1 MYACRCAT
9 PLGPDNAGS
18 GLLIVK
24 WSLVRA
30 RTALWRAVPRIDTEA
45 EVPLDVLLPTG
56 IDAAGVDTT
65 ERSVPDVAY
74 DEDRYRQTD
83 RAGTCRSHHRI
94 VARLRFLA
102 EMHAH
107 TEMLEFSIGDRVV
120 FQPPGH
126 GQVEG
131 MLTRY
136 NKKTVTIITD
146 DGRQWNVSP
155 TFLSKAAPLRGANTT
170 VSNVIQLG
178 KADVPTV

>member
-1 MYACRCAT
+1 MKIDIDKLT
-9 PLGPDNAGS
+9 EPE
-18 GLLIVK
+18 
-24 WSLVRA
+24 LVD
-30 RTALWRAVPRIDTEA
+30 LN
-45 EVPLDVLLPTG
+45 
-56 IDAAGVDTT
+56 
-65 ERSVPDVAY
+65 
-74 DEDRYRQTD
+74 
-83 RAGTCRSHHRI
+83 HRI

-102 EMHAH
+102 EMRAH
-107 TEMLEFSIGDRVV
+107 TEMLEFRIGDRVV

-136 NKKTVTIITD
+136 NKKTVTIITS